1 MSWFAKISHQM
12 LGVFHNCLE
21 FYTRTDLGSSQRGA
35 MSKSKKHVNDEMDV
49 SQINDVE
56 TTSVLQ
62 QNQIDPNTAG
72 LLQAWVWQMLLPLG
86 GQLEFIGEH
95 GFEDIAVAN
104 LLQTHTWFES
114 EDAYEPI
121 AARAQ
126 LKRHYLKW
134 EKNVRWQTLYEEGV
148 PEILRDNV
156 SAWQELLGLSDVESK
171 ILTFVILL
179 YHHNVLNQAAQLMG
193 ELNSRQVVLALAV
206 ILQLP
211 EAQVREALGHQ
222 KTLFHTGLLK
232 IDHSSEYPMRS
243 KIDLMSGYFATWMCL
258 ERISPVELLKRHVH
272 VAPNTQLSLEDFAHL
287 GTLVTALRHYV
298 PQVVAQQQSGC
309 NILIYGVAGTG
320 KTEFTRALAQE
331 LGLECIEV
339 AWADD
344 EGNPA
349 NREARMSALRAAQ
362 HIFAK
367 QNILLLFDEVEDV
380 FNSEQKDY
388 HLNKG
393 WLNRMLEQNAVP
405 TVWITN
411 RVDMMDRAALR
422 RFDMVLEMK
431 APPRAKRRQM
441 IASLTQEFL
450 NEAEIEQLSE
460 HEDLVPAMLER
471 AHKVTQQVSE
481 HLNQQEQ
488 AAVYK
493 QLLHNTLKAQGIS
506 SHLNRKSDY
515 GAIYDVAWI
524 NTRQDLKQLAQG
536 LSVHGR
542 GSLCLYGP
550 PGTGKSAYVKW
561 LSKQLG
567 KPLLYKKG
575 SDLLS
580 KYVGESEQLIAAA
593 FEEASRDEAILIFD
607 EVDSFLQDRRQ
618 ASQSWEVTQVN
629 EMLTQMEAFE
639 GIFVATTNLM
649 KHLDQA
655 ALRRFDFKIEFAY
668 LRVDQRWQLFV
679 AYCEHFGLEAAAHLQ
694 TAVNKLHVL
703 TPGDF
708 AVVSKC
714 ARITPIESAQHL
726 LQLLQA
732 ECALKEQG
740 SQNTLGFM

>member
-1 MSWFAKISHQM
+1 MSESEKRVS
-12 LGVFHNCLE
+12 
-21 FYTRTDLGSSQRGA
+21 
-35 MSKSKKHVNDEMDV
+35 DE
-49 SQINDVE
+49 IDVE
-56 TTSVLQ
+56 DVEPIDPLSLLQ
-62 QNQIDPNTAG
+62 QNQIDPATEL
-72 LLQAWVWQMLLPLG
+72 LLQAWIWHMLLPLG
-86 GQLEFIGEH
+86 GQLDFIGDH
-95 GFEDIAVAN
+95 GFEDMNVAN
-104 LLQTHTWFES
+104 LLKAHLWFET
-114 EDAYEPI
+114 EDEYEPI

-126 LKRHYLKW
+126 LKRHYMQ
-134 EKNVRWQTLYEEGV
+134 WQQHIHWDGLYEKGV
-148 PEILRDNV
+148 PNV
-156 SAWQELLGLSDVESK
+156 LKANIAAWQELLGLNATESK

-193 ELNSRQVVLALAV
+193 ELNSRQVVLALSV

-211 EAQVREALGHQ
+211 EADVREALGHQ
-222 KTLFHTGLLK
+222 QTLFHTGLLK
-232 IDHSSEYPMRS
+232 VDHSSEYPLRS

-258 ERISPVELLKRHVH
+258 ECISPVELLKRHVH
-272 VAPNTQLSLEDFAHL
+272 VAPNTELALDDFAHL
-287 GTLVTALRHYV
+287 GTLVPALRHYV
-298 PQVVAQQQSGC
+298 PKVMSQQQAGC

-380 FNSEQKDY
+380 FNTEQKDY
-388 HLNKG
+388 QLNKA

-422 RFDMVLEMK
+422 RFDMVIEMK
-431 APPRAKRRQM
+431 APPRAKRREM
-441 IASLTQEFL
+441 IARLTKGFL
-450 NEAEIEQLSE
+450 NAAEVEQLAE

-471 AHKVTQQVSE
+471 AHKVTEQVAEVLSAA
-481 HLNQQEQ
+481 EQ
-488 AAVYK
+488 AVLYK
-493 QLLHNTLKAQGIS
+493 QLLHSTLKAQGIS
-506 SHLNRKSDY
+506 SYLNRKNDY
-515 GAIYDVAWI
+515 GALYDVAWI
-524 NTRQDLKQLAQG
+524 NTHHDLQQLSQG
-536 LSVHGR
+536 LANHAV

-561 LSKQLG
+561 LARQLG
-567 KPLLYKKG
+567 RPLLYKKG

-580 KYVGESEQLIAAA
+580 KYVGESERLIAEA
-593 FEEASRDEAILIFD
+593 FEEAIRDDAILIFD

-618 ASQSWEVTQVN
+618 AHQSWEVTQVN
-629 EMLTQMEAFE
+629 EMLTQMEAFQ

-655 ALRRFDFKIEFAY
+655 ALRRFDFKIEFGF
-668 LRVDQRWQLFV
+668 LRLEQRWQLFQ
-679 AYCEHFGLEAAAHLQ
+679 AYCQHFGLACPHSLEY
-694 TAVNKLHVL
+694 AVGKLHVL

-708 AVVSKC
+708 AVVVKC
-714 ARITPIESAQHL
+714 SRITPIQSAEQF

-740 SQNTLGFM
+740 SKTALGFM